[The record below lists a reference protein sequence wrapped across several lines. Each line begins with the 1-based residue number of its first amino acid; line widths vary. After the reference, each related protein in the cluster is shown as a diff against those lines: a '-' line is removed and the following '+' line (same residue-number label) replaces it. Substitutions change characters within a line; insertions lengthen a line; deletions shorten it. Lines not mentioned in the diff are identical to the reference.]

1 MARKLCFVVN
11 PFAGIGGPLAE
22 KGTSER
28 LVREAVV
35 KGYRLVGFERA
46 RDFASHLARIGG
58 LGEDVILYTASGYMG
73 EFVFKKYGSVVGNIR
88 VVYEYRGWP
97 TSRSDTIT
105 AIEKCVASGSE
116 VIVFAGGDGT
126 ARDVL
131 EGLRRGGRD
140 VPVIGVPAG
149 VKMFSSVFAISPRHA
164 AIAVVEW
171 LRGTAGICDGEVV
184 DYDEES
190 YRRGVLRL
198 VFHGVVKKICSE
210 NIVGST
216 KDVGIGGADVE
227 ENRLAIARY
236 IVEHMEAC
244 TLYILGPGS
253 TVAKISELLGVENTL
268 LGVDAVHNRSLVG
281 KDLDEETL
289 YRVVKS
295 HIGRGGRVKL
305 LLSPIGGQGFILG
318 RGNQQIS
325 PRILRLIGRDNV
337 IIVADKYKLRKLQGR
352 LRVDT
357 GDESLDEEFKG
368 YMRVIVDY
376 GEEYVARIE

>member
-1 MARKLCFVVN
+1 MAKRLCFVVN

-22 KGTSER
+22 KGTSEK
-28 LVREAVV
+28 LIHEAVAR
-35 KGYRLVGFERA
+35 GYRLVGFERA
-46 RDFASHLARIGG
+46 MEFVSHLARIGG
-58 LGEDVILYTASGYMG
+58 LGEDVAIYTASGYMG
-73 EFVFKKYGSVVGNIR
+73 EFVFRKYHGIVGSIR
-88 VVYEYRGWP
+88 VVYEYSRWP
-97 TSRSDTIT
+97 TSRSDTV
-105 AIEKCVASGSE
+105 AAVEKCVTSGSE

-131 EGLRRGGRD
+131 EGLHRGGRD
-140 VPVIGVPAG
+140 IPVIGVPAG

-164 AIAVVEW
+164 AIAIVEW
-171 LRGTAGICDGEVV
+171 LKGVASICEGEVV

-210 NIVGST
+210 NVVGST
-216 KDVGIGGADVE
+216 KDIGVSGVDVE

-236 IVEHMEAC
+236 IVEHMETC

-253 TVAKISELLGVENTL
+253 TVAKISELLGVESTL
-268 LGVDAVHNRSLVG
+268 LGVDVVHNGSLVG
-281 KDLDEETL
+281 KDLDEEAL
-289 YRVVKS
+289 FRIVKN
-295 HIGRGGRVKL
+295 HVGRGGRVKVI
-305 LLSPIGGQGFILG
+305 LSPIGGQGFILG

-325 PRILRLIGRDNV
+325 PRILRLVGRDNV
-337 IIVADKYKLRKLQGR
+337 IIVADRYKLRKLRGK

-368 YMRVIVDY
+368 YVRVIVDY